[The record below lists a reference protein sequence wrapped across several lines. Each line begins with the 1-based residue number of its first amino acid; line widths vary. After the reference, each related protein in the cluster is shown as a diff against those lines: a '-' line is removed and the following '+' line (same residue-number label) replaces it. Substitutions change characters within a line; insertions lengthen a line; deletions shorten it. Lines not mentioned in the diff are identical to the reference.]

1 MIPSCVGLSG
11 RNLWRSGENA
21 TELDLNYPL
30 DRGTTMRTSTARY
43 QRSWEPYTM
52 FVCFALLAAA
62 SFEIQGLVKDLQS
75 VSAREQSEFQSDAR
89 SGGENDQS
97 SRPEELTSRNHDE
110 SEKGGSDPSL
120 LQAIDAPHQSSAPS
134 IRPIHHGTTH
144 GATRRSVPSA
154 PPWTLRSRP
163 RLRSCVLSKEV
174 CFRVPSSLTTSN

>member
-1 MIPSCVGLSG
+1 LIPSCVGLSG
-11 RNLWRSGENA
+11 RTLWRSGENA

-30 DRGTTMRTSTARY
+30 DRGTTMRTSTARS
-43 QRSWEPYTM
+43 QRSWEPHTM

-120 LQAIDAPHQSSAPS
+120 LQATGLWRKGRKSSQKW
-134 IRPIHHGTTH
+134 
-144 GATRRSVPSA
+144 VYFVLWSA
-154 PPWTLRSRP
+154 DDEPEDENRG
-163 RLRSCVLSKEV
+163 
-174 CFRVPSSLTTSN
+174 SSP